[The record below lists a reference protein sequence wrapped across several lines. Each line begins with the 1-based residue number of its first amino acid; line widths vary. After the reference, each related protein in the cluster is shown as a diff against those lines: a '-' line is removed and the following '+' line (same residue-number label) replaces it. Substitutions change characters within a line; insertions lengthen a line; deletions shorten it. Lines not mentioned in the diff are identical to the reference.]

1 VIDLAILGLLQDQDL
16 HGYELK
22 KRLGELPGA
31 FAGVSFGSL
40 YPALARL
47 ERAGAVREVEGHRAA
62 PAPNVP
68 MTGALS
74 GEIAAFRARSHP
86 GRERDDRVTGRRNR
100 KVYGITA
107 SGRTRLETLLVG
119 TTADDRTFALQVA
132 FGRHLRPE
140 QRVSV
145 FERRRS
151 DLAER
156 LRTLLAQPAA
166 AGRNDQYLQSL
177 REHDAR
183 VLTNDLAW
191 VDELVALARLELDDA
206 GQPVPTSI
214 GGIHP

>member
-1 VIDLAILGLLQDQDL
+1 MIDLAILGLLHDQDL

-47 ERAGAVREVEGHRAA
+47 ERAGAVREVEGRRASTA
-62 PAPNVP
+62 PTVP

-86 GRERDDRVTGRRNR
+86 GHERDDQGTGRRNR

-107 SGRTRLETLLVG
+107 SGRARLETLLLAD
-119 TTADDRTFALQVA
+119 TADDRTFALQVA
-132 FGRHLRPE
+132 FASQLPPD
-140 QRVSV
+140 QRLSV
-145 FERRRS
+145 FERRRAA
-151 DLAER
+151 LAER
-156 LRTLLAQPAA
+156 LRILTARRAVGPS
-166 AGRNDQYLQSL
+166 DPYLHSL

-191 VDELVALARLELDDA
+191 VDELVALARLELDGTD
-206 GQPVPTSI
+206 QPVPTSI